1 VRSAIARLVGSVR
14 WRSTFAAVVVTAL
27 ALGGAALVLLHS
39 LSATAT
45 ATLLREVQHR
55 AAEVATQ
62 LAKEGP
68 TELAGVLSVAPDAS
82 GVAQVI
88 GPDGTV
94 VARTASIG
102 PMPISSLRPP
112 PGQQAESPQVVL
124 AGDNDVASVA
134 AIGVRVSGQDYVVLA
149 AEPFGSVSDTV
160 GAAGGVL
167 AVGFPGLLLVV
178 AVTVYR
184 LVGRALAP
192 VEAIRAEVSAIE
204 QADLSHRV
212 SVPGGQDEIARL
224 ARTMND
230 MLGRLERAQRSQR
243 RFVADASHELRSPL
257 ATLRA
262 HLDLASVM
270 GGRLDGVASDAMSSE
285 LARLSG
291 LVEDMLLLAR
301 ADERGLALLPREVD
315 LDDVLDAERVRLQR
329 TTDLR
334 VSAAIAPVKVM
345 GNLAQLTRLVRNL
358 IDNAARYAKSSVH
371 LELRVDDARAVLEV
385 SDDGPGIPE
394 DERERVLHRFVRLD
408 DARSSGSGGLGLA
421 IVAEIAAAYGGVV
434 RVGDGPGHTGAR
446 LVVELPAVVILEEV
460 E

>member
-1 VRSAIARLVGSVR
+1 
-14 WRSTFAAVVVTAL
+14 
-27 ALGGAALVLLHS
+27 
-39 LSATAT
+39 
-45 ATLLREVQHR
+45 
-55 AAEVATQ
+55 
-62 LAKEGP
+62 
-68 TELAGVLSVAPDAS
+68 
-82 GVAQVI
+82 
-88 GPDGTV
+88 
-94 VARTASIG
+94 
-102 PMPISSLRPP
+102 
-112 PGQQAESPQVVL
+112 
-124 AGDNDVASVA
+124 VASVA

-167 AVGFPGLLLVV
+167 AVGFPALLLVV

-192 VEAIRAEVSAIE
+192 VEALRAEVSAIE

-212 SVPGGQDEIARL
+212 SVPGGQDEIARQ

-270 GGRLDGVASDAMSSE
+270 GGRLDGVASDAISSE

-301 ADERGLALLPREVD
+301 ADV
-315 LDDVLDAERVRLQR
+315 QR

-345 GNLAQLTRLVRNL
+345 GNPAQLTRLVRNL
-358 IDNAARYAKSSVH
+358 IDNAARYAESSVH

-421 IVAEIAAAYGGVV
+421 IVAEIAAAYRGSGPGGRWTRAHRCAAGGGNPGGGYPRGSGVRGSVV
-434 RVGDGPGHTGAR
+434 RGSGVPQPPS
-446 LVVELPAVVILEEV
+446 PANR
-460 E
+460 

>member
-1 VRSAIARLVGSVR
+1 
-14 WRSTFAAVVVTAL
+14 
-27 ALGGAALVLLHS
+27 
-39 LSATAT
+39 
-45 ATLLREVQHR
+45 
-55 AAEVATQ
+55 
-62 LAKEGP
+62 
-68 TELAGVLSVAPDAS
+68 
-82 GVAQVI
+82 
-88 GPDGTV
+88 
-94 VARTASIG
+94 
-102 PMPISSLRPP
+102 
-112 PGQQAESPQVVL
+112 
-124 AGDNDVASVA
+124 
-134 AIGVRVSGQDYVVLA
+134 VLA